1 MRQHHIRSLLPS
13 LAAATLLAGSSAVA
27 NAQAQRTLPEG
38 TVVLVRTQQ
47 PLESRTAQVGQTFD
61 TDVIDTVGADGYTL
75 IPRGSRIRGVVTYAQ
90 AATRNQSGVI
100 QVTFDRVTL
109 TDGSTY
115 TMSARLTSTDAA
127 ERRQIDADPNARVV
141 LYGPRGGLGAAIAGA
156 GSSNSSA
163 SGILGALGGLLS
175 EGRDVQL
182 AAGTALAV
190 QLLRPLTL
198 RTRGIASAMNPNSV
212 FTASDRIRA
221 AQRELARLN
230 YYRGSTTGQLD
241 DATQRALVEY
251 QIDKG
256 ITATGNL
263 DWRTARSLGLVTNA
277 AAGGDV
283 ALKTMLSPSEA
294 ASVRRAAQ
302 ALSARERSDL
312 SIAAS
317 GAMNTRERYA
327 ASDIELWF
335 AFSAFAD
342 NASVYEQIVANASNS
357 DAATGAGRAL
367 ISAARRVDAALA
379 QANASS
385 QVRTAWTTIRQQLG
399 TIASDYR

>member
-1 MRQHHIRSLLPS
+1 
-13 LAAATLLAGSSAVA
+13 
-27 NAQAQRTLPEG
+27 
-38 TVVLVRTQQ
+38 
-47 PLESRTAQVGQTFD
+47 
-61 TDVIDTVGADGYTL
+61 
-75 IPRGSRIRGVVTYAQ
+75 
-90 AATRNQSGVI
+90 
-100 QVTFDRVTL
+100 
-109 TDGSTY
+109 
-115 TMSARLTSTDAA
+115 
-127 ERRQIDADPNARVV
+127 
-141 LYGPRGGLGAAIAGA
+141 
-156 GSSNSSA
+156 
-163 SGILGALGGLLS
+163 
-175 EGRDVQL
+175 
-182 AAGTALAV
+182 
-190 QLLRPLTL
+190 
-198 RTRGIASAMNPNSV
+198 
-212 FTASDRIRA
+212 
-221 AQRELARLN
+221 LN

-277 AAGGDV
+277 AAGGEV

-302 ALSARERSDL
+302 ALSARERNDL

-317 GAMNTRERYA
+317 GAMNNRQRYE

-342 NASVYEQIVANASNS
+342 NAAVYEQIVANASNS
-357 DAATGAGRAL
+357 EAATAAGRAL
-367 ISAARRVDAALA
+367 ISAARRVDAAVG

>member
-1 MRQHHIRSLLPS
+1 MRKSLIKHLVPS
-13 LAAATLLAGSSAVA
+13 LAATALLSSSADIA
-27 NAQAQRTLPEG
+27 RAQGQRTLPEG
-38 TVVLVRTQQ
+38 TVVLVQTQQ
-47 PLESRTAQVGQTFD
+47 PLDSRTARTGQTFD

-100 QVTFDRVTL
+100 QVTFDRITL
-109 TDGSTY
+109 TDGSAY
-115 TMSARLTSTDAA
+115 SMSARLTSTDAA

-156 GSSNSSA
+156 GSSNSPA

-182 AAGTALAV
+182 AAGTTLAV
-190 QLLRPLTL
+190 QLQQPLTL
-198 RTRGIASAMNPNSV
+198 RTRGIASEMNQSSV
-212 FTASDRIRA
+212 FTASDRVRA

-230 YYRGSTTGQLD
+230 YYRGSATGRLD
-241 DATQRALVEY
+241 DATQRALVDY
-251 QIDKG
+251 QIDQG

-277 AAGGDV
+277 VGGEV

-294 ASVRRAAQ
+294 ASLRRTAQ
-302 ALSARERSDL
+302 ALTARERNDL
-312 SIAAS
+312 SIAGS
-317 GAMNTRERYA
+317 GAMSSRHPYA
-327 ASDIELWF
+327 AGDIELWF
-335 AFSAFAD
+335 ALSAFAD
-342 NASVYEQIVANASNS
+342 NASVYEQIVTSPSNNDGAS
-357 DAATGAGRAL
+357 AAGRAL

-379 QANASS
+379 QTNASN
-385 QVRTAWTTIRQQLG
+385 QVRSAWNTVRQQLG